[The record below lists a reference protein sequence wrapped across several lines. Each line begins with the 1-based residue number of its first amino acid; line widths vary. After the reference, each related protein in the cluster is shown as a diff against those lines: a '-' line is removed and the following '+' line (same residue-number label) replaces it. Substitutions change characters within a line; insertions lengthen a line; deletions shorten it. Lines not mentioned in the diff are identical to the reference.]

1 MLPFKCGEVAISG
14 VYFGEPL
21 HTFSFILDIFLYFS
35 FYCYFLST
43 YTLLLCIFTLFS
55 AFCIFSSYFSHLVYF
70 SYLV

>member
-1 MLPFKCGEVAISG
+1 MLHFKYGEVAISG

-21 HTFSFILDIFLYFS
+21 HTFSFILNIFLYFS

-43 YTLLLCIFTLFS
+43 YTLLLCIFTLFLHIAS
-55 AFCIFSSYFSHLVYF
+55 LVHIF